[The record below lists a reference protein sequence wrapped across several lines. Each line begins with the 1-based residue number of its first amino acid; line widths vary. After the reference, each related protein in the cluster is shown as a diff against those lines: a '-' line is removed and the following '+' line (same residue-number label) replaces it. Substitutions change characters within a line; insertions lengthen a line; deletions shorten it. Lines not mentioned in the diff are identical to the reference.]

1 VPAVG
6 VLDPDGDIVRY
17 LAASGTSR
25 RPAAAGDGAGWACH
39 HTDMWVTDLDAVEVG
54 VVDMAVGAPFAV
66 LVAEQPAASG
76 AEMVVSVSSA
86 GQITPIGSTPCFV
99 LIDRALR
106 DEGTSSH

>member
-1 VPAVG
+1 MPAVG

-25 RPAAAGDGAGWACH
+25 RPAAAGDGAWWACH

-54 VVDMAVGAPFAV
+54 VVDMAVGARFAV
-66 LVAEQPAASG
+66 LVAEQLDASG

-86 GQITPIGSTPCFV
+86 GQITPIGTTPC
-99 LIDRALR
+99 
-106 DEGTSSH
+106 SC

>member
-1 VPAVG
+1 MPAVG

-86 GQITPIGSTPCFV
+86 GQITPIGTTPC
-99 LIDRALR
+99 
-106 DEGTSSH
+106 SC

>member
-1 VPAVG
+1 MPAVG